1 MSKQKTFRCAIYT
14 RKSHEEGLDQ
24 EFNSLDAQYEACSAY
39 IASQAG
45 LGWVLRDRHYDDG
58 GISGGHMN
66 RPGLQD
72 LISDIKAGLIDII
85 VVYKVDRLTRS
96 LTDFAKL
103 VDIFDSSKVSFVS
116 VTQAFN
122 TTTSMGRLTLNVL
135 LSFAQFE
142 REVTAERIRDKI
154 SASKKKGMW
163 MGGRVP
169 LGYRN
174 EDKKLLIQDD
184 EAQIIKGLFKL
195 YVEHLNV
202 RLVKQHAGLM
212 GYKTR
217 RKIDRSG
224 TAKGGQPLSR
234 GHIYAIL
241 SNPVYRGKI
250 QHKDQIH
257 SGEHEAIIEED
268 VWQQVQSGLISNAIK
283 RASTGNSQS
292 PTLLAGLLFDAQGQ
306 KLVPHHANKKGQK
319 YHYYVS
325 QRPKSEEEHQGW
337 RIPAKQIEE
346 LVKGILVD
354 ALTSGTD
361 LIENLHHQDMP
372 AQTISNLVASGKT
385 LAKQFSNAD
394 QIERKALYQNTI
406 KTITL
411 LDSSIIILINPDAF
425 NIDPE
430 DNVPIT
436 ITRPMAIR
444 RRGHE
449 VKLIIGG
456 NTPPNA
462 NKDPSLIKMIAK
474 AHALRCGLED
484 GSIPSILEFANRN
497 NIDHGDARR
506 MLPLGY
512 LAPEIIEAILSG
524 HQPSDL
530 TALKLKSGYD
540 LPIQWDEQ
548 RVHLGFPNQYGFSP
562 RGH

>member
-1 MSKQKTFRCAIYT
+1 MYT

-45 LGWVLRDRHYDDG
+45 LGWVLRDKHYDDG
-58 GISGGHMN
+58 GVSGGHID
-66 RPGLQD
+66 RPGLQQ

-103 VDIFDSSKVSFVS
+103 VDIFDRSDVSFVS

-169 LGYRN
+169 LGYRS

-184 EAQIIKGLFKL
+184 EAQTIKGLFKL
-195 YVEHLNV
+195 YVEHRNV
-202 RLVKQHAGLM
+202 RLVKQRADLM

-250 QHKDQIH
+250 QQKDQIH
-257 SGEHEAIIEED
+257 PGEHEAIIEED
-268 VWQQVQSGLISNAIK
+268 VWVQVQSGLKSNAFERK
-283 RASTGNSQS
+283 TKGNSQS
-292 PTLLAGLLFDAQGQ
+292 PALLTGLLFDAEGQ

-325 QRPKSEEEHQGW
+325 QRLKSENTNQGW
-337 RIPAKQIEE
+337 RIPAEVIES
-346 LVKGILVD
+346 LVQGVLTD

-361 LIENLHHQDMP
+361 LIENLHDNDMP
-372 AQTISNLVASGKT
+372 AREISAIVASGKT
-385 LAKQFSNAD
+385 LAEQITNAD
-394 QIERKALYQNTI
+394 HIERKALYQTTL
-406 KTITL
+406 KSITL
-411 LDSSIIILINPDAF
+411 SDEEISFSLSPTAFEIHTDDTDQII
-425 NIDPE
+425 
-430 DNVPIT
+430 
-436 ITRPMAIR
+436 ITRPMCIR

-449 VKLIIGG
+449 MKLIVGEK
-456 NTPPNA
+456 TPTRSIR
-462 NKDPSLIKMIAK
+462 DPSLIRLIAK
-474 AHALRCGLED
+474 AYALRTGLED
-484 GSIPSILEFANRN
+484 GSIPSILEFAKRN

-512 LAPEIIEAILSG
+512 LAPDIIEDILSG
-524 HQPSDL
+524 HQPADL
-530 TALKLKSGYD
+530 TPLKLRSGYD
-540 LPIQWDEQ
+540 LPIRWDVQ
-548 RVHLGFPNQYGFSP
+548 RPHLGFRN
-562 RGH
+562 

>member
-1 MSKQKTFRCAIYT
+1 MSKQKMFRCAIYT

-24 EFNSLDAQYEACSAY
+24 EFNSLDAQYEACVAY

-45 LGWVLRDRHYDDG
+45 LGWVLRDKHYDDG
-58 GISGGHMN
+58 GISGGHMD

-72 LISDIKAGLIDII
+72 LILDIKAGLIDII

-103 VDIFDSSKVSFVS
+103 VDIFDGSEVSFVS

-154 SASKKKGMW
+154 SASKKKGIW

-195 YVEHLNV
+195 YVEHRNV
-202 RLVKQHAGLM
+202 RLVKQHADLM

-224 TAKGGQPLSR
+224 TAKGGHPLSP

-241 SNPVYRGKI
+241 SNPVYLGKI

-257 SGEHEAIIEED
+257 AGEHEAIIEED
-268 VWQQVQSGLISNAIK
+268 VWRRVQSGLKSNAIRRK
-283 RASTGNSQS
+283 TARNNQS
-292 PTLLAGLLFDAQGQ
+292 PMLLAGLLFDAQGQ
-306 KLVPHHANKKGQK
+306 KLVSHHANKKGQK

-325 QRPKSEEEHQGW
+325 QRLKSENENPGW

-346 LVKGILVD
+346 LVRGVLAD

-361 LIENLHHQDMP
+361 LIENLHDIDMP
-372 AQTISNLVASGKT
+372 AKEISAIVASGKT
-385 LAKQFSNAD
+385 LADQISNANHT
-394 QIERKALYQNTI
+394 ERKALYQSII
-406 KTITL
+406 KTVTL
-411 LDSSIIILINPDAF
+411 SEEEICISLDPAALDIHSDDNHP
-425 NIDPE
+425 ID
-430 DNVPIT
+430 PIT
-436 ITRPMAIR
+436 IIRPMTIR

-449 VKLIIGG
+449 MKLIVGG
-456 NTPPNA
+456 KTPTRSTR
-462 NKDPSLIKMIAK
+462 DPSLIKLIAK
-474 AHALRCGLED
+474 AHTLRTGLED
-484 GSIPSILEFANRN
+484 GSIPSILEFAKRK

-512 LAPEIIEAILSG
+512 LAPDIIEAILSG

-530 TALKLKSGYD
+530 TVLKLKSGYD
-540 LPIQWDEQ
+540 LPIRWDEQ
-548 RVHLGFPNQYGFSP
+548 RVHLGFPN
-562 RGH
+562 